1 MCGIL
6 AVLGCSDDSQA
17 KRVRVL
23 ELSRRLKH
31 RGPDW
36 SGLYQH
42 GDFYLAHQRLAI
54 IDPASGDQPLYN
66 EDKKIVVTVNGEIYN
81 HEELRKRLVNHKFR
95 TGSDCDV
102 IAHLYEEYGENFVDM
117 LDGMFSF
124 VLLDTRDN
132 SFIVARDA
140 IGITSL
146 YIGWG
151 LDGSIWISSE
161 LKGLN
166 DDCEHFECFPPGH
179 LYSSKLGGMKR
190 WYNPHW
196 FSESIP
202 STPYDPL
209 VLRGAFENAV
219 IKRLMTDVPF
229 GVLLSGGLDSS
240 LVASITARHLAGTKA
255 AKQWG
260 PQLHS
265 FCVGLENSPDLK
277 SAKEVAEY
285 LGTVHH
291 EFHFTVQDG
300 IDAIEDVIYHV
311 ETYDVTTI
319 RASTPMF
326 LMSRKIKSLG
336 VKMVISGEGSDEIF
350 GGYLYF
356 HKAPNKEEFHRETCH
371 KIKALHQYDCL
382 RANKSTSAWGLE
394 ARVPFLD
401 KDFIDVAMAID
412 PQFKMINQDEGRIEK
427 WVLRKA
433 FDDEER
439 PYLPKHILYRQ
450 KEQFSDGVGY
460 SWIDGLKSHAATHVT
475 DKMMQNARHIYPH
488 NTPSTKEAYYYR
500 MIFERFFPQ
509 NSATLTVP
517 GGASVACSTAKA
529 VEWDASWAN
538 NLDPSGRAALG
549 VHLSAYELQQQQN
562 QAAASNG
569 NVVPMPS
576 KVIGNIPRMM
586 EVGAQELEIRG

>member
-1 MCGIL
+1 MLIYDQPFCRYH
-6 AVLGCSDDSQA
+6 VL
-17 KRVRVL
+17 R
-23 ELSRRLKH
+23 H

-36 SGLYQH
+36 SGIYQN
-42 GDFYLAHQRLAI
+42 GFNYLAHQRLAI
-54 IDPASGDQPLYN
+54 IDPDSGDQPLFN
-66 EDKKIVVTVNGEIYN
+66 EDKSIVVTVNGEIYN
-81 HEELRKRLVNHKFR
+81 HEELRKGLKNHKFH

-102 IAHLYEEYGENFVDM
+102 IAHLYEEHGENFVDM
-117 LDGMFSF
+117 LDGIFSF

-132 SFIVARDA
+132 SFMVARDA
-140 IGITSL
+140 VGVTSL

-151 LDGSIWISSE
+151 LDGSLWVSSE
-161 LKGLN
+161 MKGLHE
-166 DDCEHFECFPPGH
+166 DCEHFEAFPPGH
-179 LYSSKLGGMKR
+179 LYSSKSGGGFKQ
-190 WYNPHW
+190 WYNPPW
-196 FSESIP
+196 FNESVP
-202 STPYDPL
+202 STPYEPL
-209 VLRGAFENAV
+209 AIRSAFEDAV

-255 AKQWG
+255 AKRWG

-265 FCVGLENSPDLK
+265 FCVGLEGSPDLK
-277 SAKEVAEY
+277 AGKEVAEY

-336 VKMVISGEGSDEIF
+336 VKMVLSGEGSDEIF

-356 HKAPNKEEFHRETCH
+356 HKAPNKQEFHQETCR
-371 KIKALHQYDCL
+371 KIKALHKYDCL
-382 RANKSTSAWGLE
+382 RANKATSAFGLE

-401 KDFIDVAMAID
+401 KEFINTAMSLD
-412 PQFKMINQDEGRIEK
+412 PESKMIKPEEGRIEK
-427 WVLRKA
+427 WVLRRA

-460 SWIDGLKSHAATHVT
+460 SWIDGLKAHAAENVN
-475 DKMMQNARHIYPH
+475 DKMMSNAAFIFPH
-488 NTPSTKEAYYYR
+488 NTPLTKEAYYYR

-509 NSATLTVP
+509 NSARLTVP
-517 GGASVACSTAKA
+517 GGATVACSTAKA
-529 VEWDASWAN
+529 VEWDASWSN
-538 NLDPSGRAALG
+538 NMDPSGRAAIG
-549 VHLSAYELQQQQN
+549 VHLSAYD
-562 QAAASNG
+562 G
-569 NVVPMPS
+569 S
-576 KVIGNIPRMM
+576 KVALPLPTPHKAIDDIPMM
-586 EVGAQELEIRG
+586 MGQEVVIQT

>member
-17 KRVRVL
+17 KRVREKETIGL
-23 ELSRRLKH
+23 LRH

-36 SGLYQH
+36 SGIYQN
-42 GDFYLAHQRLAI
+42 GFNYLAHQRLAI
-54 IDPASGDQPLYN
+54 IDPASGDQPLFN
-66 EDKKIVVTVNGEIYN
+66 EDKSIVVTVNGEIYN
-81 HEELRKRLVNHKFR
+81 HEELRKGLKNHKFH

-102 IAHLYEEYGENFVDM
+102 IAHLYEEHGENFVDM
-117 LDGMFSF
+117 LDGIFSF

-132 SFIVARDA
+132 SFMVARDA
-140 IGITSL
+140 VGVTSL

-151 LDGSIWISSE
+151 LDGSLWVSSE
-161 LKGLN
+161 MKGLHE
-166 DDCEHFECFPPGH
+166 DCEHFEAFPPGH
-179 LYSSKLGGMKR
+179 LYSSKSGGGFKQ
-190 WYNPHW
+190 WYNPPW
-196 FSESIP
+196 FNESVP
-202 STPYDPL
+202 STPYEPL
-209 VLRGAFENAV
+209 AIRSAFEDAV

-255 AKQWG
+255 AKRWG

-265 FCVGLENSPDLK
+265 FCVGLEGSPDLK
-277 SAKEVAEY
+277 AGKEVAEY

-336 VKMVISGEGSDEIF
+336 VKMVLSGEGSDEIF

-356 HKAPNKEEFHRETCH
+356 HKAPNKQEFHQETCR
-371 KIKALHQYDCL
+371 KIKALHKYDCL
-382 RANKSTSAWGLE
+382 RANKATSAFGLE

-401 KDFIDVAMAID
+401 KEFINTAMSLD
-412 PQFKMINQDEGRIEK
+412 PESKMIKPEEGRIEK
-427 WVLRKA
+427 WVLRRA

-460 SWIDGLKSHAATHVT
+460 SWIDGLKAHAAENVN
-475 DKMMQNARHIYPH
+475 DKMMSNAAFIFPH
-488 NTPSTKEAYYYR
+488 NTPLTKEAYYYR

-509 NSATLTVP
+509 NSARLTVP
-517 GGASVACSTAKA
+517 GGATVACSTAKA
-529 VEWDASWAN
+529 VEWDASWSN
-538 NLDPSGRAALG
+538 NMDPSGRAAIG
-549 VHLSAYELQQQQN
+549 VHLSAYD
-562 QAAASNG
+562 G
-569 NVVPMPS
+569 S
-576 KVIGNIPRMM
+576 KVALPLPPHKAIDDIPMM
-586 EVGAQELEIRG
+586 MGQEVVIQT

>member
-1 MCGIL
+1 
-6 AVLGCSDDSQA
+6 
-17 KRVRVL
+17 
-23 ELSRRLKH
+23 
-31 RGPDW
+31 GPDW
-36 SGLYQH
+36 SGIYQN
-42 GDFYLAHQRLAI
+42 GFNYLAHQRLAI
-54 IDPASGDQPLYN
+54 IDPASGDQPLFN
-66 EDKKIVVTVNGEIYN
+66 EDKSIVVTVNGEIYN
-81 HEELRKRLVNHKFR
+81 HEELRKGLKNHKFH

-102 IAHLYEEYGENFVDM
+102 IAHLYEEHGENFVDM
-117 LDGMFSF
+117 LDGIFSF

-132 SFIVARDA
+132 SFMVARDA
-140 IGITSL
+140 VGVTSL

-151 LDGSIWISSE
+151 LDGSLWVSSE
-161 LKGLN
+161 MKGLHE
-166 DDCEHFECFPPGH
+166 DCEHFEAFPPGH
-179 LYSSKLGGMKR
+179 LYSSKSGGGFKQ
-190 WYNPHW
+190 WYNPPW
-196 FSESIP
+196 FNESVP
-202 STPYDPL
+202 STPYEPL
-209 VLRGAFENAV
+209 AIRSAFEDAV

-255 AKQWG
+255 AKRWG

-265 FCVGLENSPDLK
+265 FCVGLEGSPDLK
-277 SAKEVAEY
+277 AGKEVAEY

-336 VKMVISGEGSDEIF
+336 VKMVLSGEGSDEIF

-356 HKAPNKEEFHRETCH
+356 HKAPNKQEFHQETCR
-371 KIKALHQYDCL
+371 KIKALHKYDCL
-382 RANKSTSAWGLE
+382 RANKATSAFGLE

-401 KDFIDVAMAID
+401 KEFINTAMSLD
-412 PQFKMINQDEGRIEK
+412 PESKMIKPEEGRIEK
-427 WVLRKA
+427 WVLRRA

-460 SWIDGLKSHAATHVT
+460 SWIDGLKAHAAENVN
-475 DKMMQNARHIYPH
+475 DKMMSNAAFIFPH
-488 NTPSTKEAYYYR
+488 NTPLTKEAYYYR

-509 NSATLTVP
+509 NSARLTVP
-517 GGASVACSTAKA
+517 GGATVACSTAKA
-529 VEWDASWAN
+529 VEWDASWSN
-538 NLDPSGRAALG
+538 NMDPSGRAAIG
-549 VHLSAYELQQQQN
+549 VHLSAYD
-562 QAAASNG
+562 G
-569 NVVPMPS
+569 S
-576 KVIGNIPRMM
+576 KVALPLPAPHKAIDDIPMM
-586 EVGAQELEIRG
+586 MGQEVVIQT

>member
-6 AVLGCSDDSQA
+6 ALLGCSDDSQA

-23 ELSRRLKH
+23 ELSRRLRH

-36 SGLYQH
+36 SGIYQN
-42 GDFYLAHQRLAI
+42 GFNYLAHQRLAI
-54 IDPASGDQPLYN
+54 IDPDSGDQPLFN
-66 EDKKIVVTVNGEIYN
+66 EDKSIVVTVNGEIYN
-81 HEELRKRLVNHKFR
+81 HEELRKGLKNHKFH

-102 IAHLYEEYGENFVDM
+102 IAHLYEEHGENFVDM
-117 LDGMFSF
+117 LDGIFSF

-132 SFIVARDA
+132 SFMVARDA
-140 IGITSL
+140 VGVTSL

-151 LDGSIWISSE
+151 LDGSLWVSSE
-161 LKGLN
+161 MKGLHE
-166 DDCEHFECFPPGH
+166 DCEHFEAFPPGH
-179 LYSSKLGGMKR
+179 LYSSKSGGGFKQ
-190 WYNPHW
+190 WYNPPW
-196 FSESIP
+196 FNESVP
-202 STPYDPL
+202 STPYEPL
-209 VLRGAFENAV
+209 AIRSAFEDAV

-255 AKQWG
+255 AKRWG

-265 FCVGLENSPDLK
+265 FCVGLEGSPDLK
-277 SAKEVAEY
+277 AGKEVAEY

-336 VKMVISGEGSDEIF
+336 VKMVLSGEGSDEIF

-356 HKAPNKEEFHRETCH
+356 HKAPNKQEFHQETCR
-371 KIKALHQYDCL
+371 KIKALHKYDCL
-382 RANKSTSAWGLE
+382 RANKATSAFGLE

-401 KDFIDVAMAID
+401 KEFINTAMSLD
-412 PQFKMINQDEGRIEK
+412 PESKMIKPEEGRIEK
-427 WVLRKA
+427 WVLRRA

-460 SWIDGLKSHAATHVT
+460 SWIDGLKAHAAENVN
-475 DKMMQNARHIYPH
+475 DKMMSNAAFIFPH
-488 NTPSTKEAYYYR
+488 NTPLTKEAYYYR

-509 NSATLTVP
+509 NSARLTVP
-517 GGASVACSTAKA
+517 GGATVACSTAKA
-529 VEWDASWAN
+529 VEWDASWSN
-538 NLDPSGRAALG
+538 NMDPSGRAAIG
-549 VHLSAYELQQQQN
+549 VHLSAYD
-562 QAAASNG
+562 G
-569 NVVPMPS
+569 S
-576 KVIGNIPRMM
+576 KVALPLPAPHKAIDDIPMM
-586 EVGAQELEIRG
+586 MGQEVVIQT